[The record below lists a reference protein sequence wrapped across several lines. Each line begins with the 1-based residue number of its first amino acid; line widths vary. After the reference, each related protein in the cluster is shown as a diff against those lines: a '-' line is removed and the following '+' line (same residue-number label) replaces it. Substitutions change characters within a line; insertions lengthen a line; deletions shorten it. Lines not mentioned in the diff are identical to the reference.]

1 MNGALSTGKVKIFTL
16 APLPSGVGAGVGR
29 GRPSGATNAHPAL
42 NINAKRSGAMSL
54 IPDKAG
60 VCPAQPPVDPLILQ
74 ARFVNEAAA
83 LDRALAMR
91 KALRHRRSDAAK
103 RGWEVRRG

>member
-1 MNGALSTGKVKIFTL
+1 MTALSTGKIEIFTL
-16 APLPSGVGAGVGR
+16 APLPSGLGAGVEE
-29 GRPSGATNAHPAL
+29 SGPEPLRQQRPAL

-74 ARFVNEAAA
+74 ARFINEAAA

-91 KALRHRRSDAAK
+91 KALRPRRSASAAK
-103 RGWEVRRG
+103 GWGTRRG